1 MVNMHGT
8 EILNWD
14 GLSPLSVSVLISSI
28 LPQIL
33 AITRPLFSAALNSCQ
48 VNIQIKLVNFAF
60 IPKN

>member
-33 AITRPLFSAALNSCQ
+33 AITRPLFSAALKSCQ